1 MPSSVR
7 SFEYLRKD
15 LAFLRLLK
23 LLLTTS
29 MAELVTTV
37 TQMCVVAALMSW
49 RRSTLETSSAA
60 LLNGDRQARPLRRL
74 RHLFAGFAVG
84 GLADEGLDGAVL
96 NFFRTDDHVDKSQMR
111 SVWSEICRVLSKRHW
126 KVWRDTNELI
136 QSNVKS
142 LPKDRAEKNRTILN

>member
-1 MPSSVR
+1 MR

-60 LLNGDRQARPLRRL
+60 LLNGDRQATAAEATAASLRWLCSRRL
-74 RHLFAGFAVG
+74 GR
-84 GLADEGLDGAVL
+84 
-96 NFFRTDDHVDKSQMR
+96 
-111 SVWSEICRVLSKRHW
+111 
-126 KVWRDTNELI
+126 
-136 QSNVKS
+136 
-142 LPKDRAEKNRTILN
+142 